1 MAAKQ
6 YFRPWLLR
14 HMKDESENHDQC
26 IALSIYVG
34 LNPIARIECV
44 GHLHEKAYELTFLYT
59 YRNYC
64 RLGIARYL
72 LELAEKEMKY
82 WGAEMV
88 YVTPIRMSGENL
100 PDITDDELVDIYEH
114 LGFHKANFR
123 MEKYMN
129 I

>member
-88 YVTPIRMSGENL
+88 YVTPIRM
-100 PDITDDELVDIYEH
+100 
-114 LGFHKANFR
+114 
-123 MEKYMN
+123 
-129 I
+129 